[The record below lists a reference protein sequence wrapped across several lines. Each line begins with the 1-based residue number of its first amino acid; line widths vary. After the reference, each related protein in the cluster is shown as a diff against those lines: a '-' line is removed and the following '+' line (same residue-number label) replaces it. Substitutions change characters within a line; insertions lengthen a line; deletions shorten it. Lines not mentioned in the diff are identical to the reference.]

1 AAKPHQHRHRCL
13 CHQPSNLSEN
23 RRGGSP
29 CAARSRSRYSSAV
42 IFAPRCN
49 WLRILI
55 GGGGSANTRVRQ
67 LQLVG
72 HGVAEAPVIDCRKA
86 ALGARTVIACQ
97 QSVDPGVGC
106 LIEAVRLKPK
116 LDCWRKGR
124 RCSAATFGSRGD
136 AARDF
141 LANSPAAMT
150 ADE

>member
-1 AAKPHQHRHRCL
+1 
-13 CHQPSNLSEN
+13 
-23 RRGGSP
+23 
-29 CAARSRSRYSSAV
+29 V
-42 IFAPRCN
+42 IFGPRCN

-55 GGGGSANTRVRQ
+55 GGGVSANTRVRQ

-150 ADE
+150 ADERRCTGSPSRRRSGLTGVRHARPTVFPRPSRLQVVR